1 MVQINYAK
9 LNDKMQRYATGK
21 CEGDLEGFS
30 ETDLSALVKNNKPP
44 EFISFD
50 GNGIDL
56 NDRNKKFYESGD
68 YAGYISSEVSDENCN
83 LSGAEIYISY
93 KGVVLDN
100 LDLSQ
105 GITFSFYGDCCRE
118 MYIQYINSNTETF
131 WEENIAV
138 NSDLFVL
145 KPADTLVS
153 SATALRITFTKTT
166 LPNQFL
172 KLSYV
177 KFGTVTALKRIKNI
191 NLLEEINVLSDDLP
205 INSLEYTVVL
215 DEPIEFQDDD
225 LMGVYSN
232 GKYYGT
238 FYLDEA
244 ERISQKVYN
253 IKALNC
259 LSILDKC
266 DYDDWHGTMDLSYF
280 IDVVKS
286 KTGVTISETSGRP
299 YFTFGYIPINTCRF
313 ALCACC
319 FALGFMVDGSRNDSI
334 ELIKIPSKITSII
347 KTSDKRII
355 GEATYHKSKAITAA
369 NVHKVNNVIY
379 NQTSLEYKKSGKYYF
394 SESPIEISSSDTSGV
409 VLEEHSL
416 NFIRF
421 SMDDSIGSAT
431 FSGHK
436 LEFTADNYKI
446 VNPNVTNEKT
456 NEINLND
463 FLIVG
468 RVLISTGIGET
479 PYVYADISRDRQI
492 LKYIQS
498 GGTVKAKIRLR
509 GERVGDLIQIETAFD
524 GMKTGIITSMYNSFG
539 YEDVADIEVLE
550 WNL

>member
-9 LNDKMQRYATGK
+9 LNEKMQRYAMGT
-21 CEGDLEGFS
+21 CEGGLEGFS

-172 KLSYV
+172 KLSYI
-177 KFGTVTALKRIKNI
+177 KFGTVTALKKIKDI

-225 LMGVYSN
+225 IMGVYSN

-238 FYLDEA
+238 FYLDET
-244 ERISQKVYN
+244 ERIAKNIYN
-253 IKALNC
+253 IRASNC
-259 LSILDKC
+259 IRILDETEYPN
-266 DYDDWHGTMDLSYF
+266 YDFIQATIDHFLNDQEQICALSKVPVESDEDLSNLWVY
-280 IDVVKS
+280 
-286 KTGVTISETSGRP
+286 GH
-299 YFTFGYIPINTCRF
+299 IPIESCRF
-313 ALCACC
+313 AVCALA
-319 FALGFMVDGSRNDSI
+319 FAGCFMVDGSRNDRVI
-334 ELIKIPSKITSII
+334 LKRIPDTVSSVI
-347 KTSDKRII
+347 KTADKRII
-355 GEATYHKSKAITAA
+355 GECTFTKSKPISKATLYYPQLDNSEEIKIESNAPADMGYDLIFPDPPTVVTAIGGNHVVYCESLNHISFISEDGGAIITA
-369 NVHKVNNVIY
+369 
-379 NQTSLEYKKSGKYYF
+379 LKYTLLKRYAEVSIF
-394 SESPIEISSSDTSGV
+394 GV
-409 VLEEHSL
+409 
-416 NFIRF
+416 
-421 SMDDSIGSAT
+421 A
-431 FSGHK
+431 
-436 LEFTADNYKI
+436 
-446 VNPNVTNEKT
+446 KT
-456 NEINLND
+456 NELKFDGFNIIGYSD
-463 FLIVG
+463 
-468 RVLISTGIGET
+468 GIDADSKL
-479 PYVYADISRDRQI
+479 ADIK
-492 LKYIQS
+492 KYIQS
-498 GGTVKAKIRLR
+498 SGTVKAKIRLR

-524 GMKTGIITSMYNSFG
+524 GMKTGIITSMDISFG

>member
-9 LNDKMQRYATGK
+9 LNEKMQRYATGT
-21 CEGDLEGFS
+21 CEGGLEGFS

-244 ERISQKVYN
+244 ERIANN
-253 IKALNC
+253 IYSIRASNC
-259 LSILDKC
+259 IRILD
-266 DYDDWHGTMDLSYF
+266 DVQYPNYDFIEAPIDHFLNDKDQICELSKVPIEADEDLSSLLVY
-280 IDVVKS
+280 
-286 KTGVTISETSGRP
+286 GH
-299 YFTFGYIPINTCRF
+299 IPIESCRF
-313 ALCACC
+313 AVC
-319 FALGFMVDGSRNDSI
+319 ALGFAGCFMVDGSRNDRVVLKRLPDTVS
-334 ELIKIPSKITSII
+334 SVI
-347 KTSDKRII
+347 KTADKRII
-355 GEATYHKSKAITAA
+355 GQCTFTKSKPISKAILYYPQLQNSEEITIEDTAPA
-369 NVHKVNNVIY
+369 DMGHYVVFPDPPTAVTAIAGNYNVY
-379 NQTSLEYKKSGKYYF
+379 SQ
-394 SESPIEISSSDTSGV
+394 
-409 VLEEHSL
+409 SL
-416 NFIRF
+416 NHILFK
-421 SMDDSIGSAT
+421 SKNDSAVI
-431 FSGHK
+431 
-436 LEFTADNYKI
+436 TAVKHILVKRYVEVSILD
-446 VNPNVTNEKT
+446 VTKT
-456 NEINLND
+456 NEVKFDGFNIIGYSDGIDLNSK
-463 FLIVG
+463 L
-468 RVLISTGIGET
+468 
-479 PYVYADISRDRQI
+479 ADIE
-492 LKYIQS
+492 KYIQS
-498 GGTVKAKIRLR
+498 GGTAKAKIRLR

-524 GMKTGIITSMYNSFG
+524 GMKTGIITSMDISFG